1 MKPLGSPAGRN
12 FGGMAYD
19 AESDRIILVGGSS
32 YSPSDDPSVWA
43 YDYNSDSWEQM
54 PYEPGSMPGLLY
66 WLKITYDEKED
77 RVILYGGLS
86 LDGQAHDETW
96 AYDYNT
102 NTWTDLKP
110 AANPGPLIE
119 FAITYDSAAGL
130 VVMFGGQI
138 NDLFDKLSNQVWT
151 YDYDTN
157 TWTDVTPK

>member
-1 MKPLGSPAGRN
+1 
-12 FGGMAYD
+12 
-19 AESDRIILVGGSS
+19 
-32 YSPSDDPSVWA
+32 
-43 YDYNSDSWEQM
+43 
-54 PYEPGSMPGLLY
+54 MPGLLY
-66 WLKITYDEKED
+66 WLTITYDEKED

-119 FAITYDSAAGL
+119 FAITYDSAADL

-138 NDLFDKLSNQVWT
+138 NDLFDQLSNQVWT

-157 TWTDVTPK
+157 TWTDITPK